1 EGLDGRLRGP
11 RGPGGQRGQR
21 VRPDPAVRGAAGTRR
36 RVPRPRVLRPR
47 LPVQPVHGAGAGRRG
62 ADQGVHQRQVR
73 DHVPAGGQGRRQ
85 RRGPTPAV
93 RRADQSHRRRRR
105 GRRRAVELR
114 EVRAG
119 PAGSGGRPL
128 SPQGRARLAGAG
140 RGHRG
145 RPAGL
150 IVVSP
155 DVHPGVAGE
164 SPTAANIAPM
174 TPRLIVSVSGLRDS
188 VLDDAVD
195 LVEALDRRSVPVA
208 LLVAPR
214 RGHEY
219 RLAEDAPTQQW
230 LRHRRG
236 LGDSIVLGGYDEA
249 ATRRRRPEFA
259 SLGPAEAAA
268 RLAAADR
275 LMAEMGLR
283 TRLFAPPRWDASP
296 GCLEALP
303 GAGFRLC
310 ASLDGVYDVVRG
322 TVDRGRALSMG
333 EGFLADGW
341 WCRALVAAA
350 GRTAE

>member
-1 EGLDGRLRGP
+1 M
-11 RGPGGQRGQR
+11 
-21 VRPDPAVRGAAGTRR
+21 
-36 RVPRPRVLRPR
+36 
-47 LPVQPVHGAGAGRRG
+47 
-62 ADQGVHQRQVR
+62 
-73 DHVPAGGQGRRQ
+73 
-85 RRGPTPAV
+85 
-93 RRADQSHRRRRR
+93 
-105 GRRRAVELR
+105 
-114 EVRAG
+114 
-119 PAGSGGRPL
+119 
-128 SPQGRARLAGAG
+128 
-140 RGHRG
+140 
-145 RPAGL
+145 
-150 IVVSP
+150 VSP

-195 LVEALDRRSVPVA
+195 LVEALDRRSVPVS

-249 ATRRRRPEFA
+249 AT
-259 SLGPAEAAA
+259 

-350 GRTAE
+350 GRTAEAGGLVRLNVSAKHLSRRAPRTALLDAVDQVTERYGARATRYAWSPVSLVRAA

>member
-1 EGLDGRLRGP
+1 M
-11 RGPGGQRGQR
+11 
-21 VRPDPAVRGAAGTRR
+21 
-36 RVPRPRVLRPR
+36 
-47 LPVQPVHGAGAGRRG
+47 
-62 ADQGVHQRQVR
+62 
-73 DHVPAGGQGRRQ
+73 
-85 RRGPTPAV
+85 
-93 RRADQSHRRRRR
+93 
-105 GRRRAVELR
+105 
-114 EVRAG
+114 
-119 PAGSGGRPL
+119 
-128 SPQGRARLAGAG
+128 
-140 RGHRG
+140 
-145 RPAGL
+145 
-150 IVVSP
+150 VSP

-195 LVEALDRRSVPVA
+195 LVEALDRRSVPVS

-350 GRTAE
+350 GRTAEAGGLVRLNVSAKHLSRRAPRTALLDAVDQVTERYGARATRYAWSPVSLVRAA